1 MQGAR
6 SCYFKA
12 PRISPQRSKAMSV
25 TFGDQ
30 PQTSSITKVLAGL
43 RETSLWQERVYQEI
57 HAHPELSFQETKT
70 ASLAASKL
78 KEFGY
83 EVLEGIGRTGVVGSL
98 RNGGGKTVLARADM
112 DALPVR
118 ENTELPYA
126 SKITAVDDAG
136 NTVSVAHACGHD
148 AHVACLLGAAE
159 LLAQARQSWSGTF
172 IALFQP
178 AEEVGGG
185 AKAMIESGLRDRIP
199 KPDVAFAQHVL
210 AYPAG
215 KIGTQTGPV
224 LSAGDSIRITLY
236 GKGAH
241 GSMPHNS
248 VDPVVLAALVVL
260 RLQTIVSRETKP
272 GEFAV
277 LTVGSS
283 VAGSKSNIIPDRAVL
298 LANLRTYDMDV
309 RQRVISSLERI
320 VRAECEASGC
330 PQPPEFEYY
339 DQYPL
344 TSNDPDVTARVTS
357 AFQKHF
363 GTDTVFEL
371 GRVTASEDFS
381 HIPDALGTPYTYW
394 GVGCTDP
401 DVYRRALEAGRVEQ
415 DIPVNHSQFF
425 APVVQPTLS
434 VGTQALVVATLAY
447 LGHEDKS

>member
-1 MQGAR
+1 MIEK
-6 SCYFKA
+6 SH
-12 PRISPQRSKAMSV
+12 
-25 TFGDQ
+25 DQ
-30 PQTSSITKVLAGL
+30 PPASSIAEVLGGL
-43 RETSLWQERVYQEI
+43 PKTSAWQEGVYKDI
-57 HAHPELSFQETKT
+57 HAHPELSFQESKT
-70 ASLAASKL
+70 AALVASKL

-83 EVLEGIGRTGVVGSL
+83 EVIDGIGRTGVVGIL
-98 RNGGGKTVLARADM
+98 RNGEGQTVLARADM

-118 ENTELPYA
+118 ENTGLPYA
-126 SKITAVDDAG
+126 STLTTVDDAG
-136 NTVSVAHACGHD
+136 HTVGVAHACGHD
-148 AHVACLLGAAE
+148 AHVTCLLGAAE
-159 LLAQARQSWSGTF
+159 LLAEAQQSWGGTF

-185 AKAMIESGLRDRIP
+185 AKAMIDSGLRDHIS

-215 KIGTQTGPV
+215 KIGTHPGPV

-298 LANLRTYDMDV
+298 LVNLRTYDIAV
-309 RQRVISSLERI
+309 RRRMIDSIERM
-320 VRAECEASGC
+320 VKAECEASGS
-330 PQPPEFEYY
+330 PHAPEFEYF

-344 TSNDPDVTARVTS
+344 TDNNPEVTERITS
-357 AFQKHF
+357 AFRSHF
-363 GTDTVFEL
+363 GTETVFDL
-371 GRVTASEDFS
+371 GRQTASEDFS
-381 HIPDALGTPYTYW
+381 GIPNAFGTPYTYW
-394 GVGCTDP
+394 GVGCIDP
-401 DVYRRALEAGRVEQ
+401 EKYQRALDAGRVEQ
-415 DIPVNHSQFF
+415 DIPVNHSEFF
-425 APVVQPTLS
+425 APVIEPTLS
-434 VGTQALVVATLAY
+434 HGTEALIVATLTY
-447 LGHEDKS
+447 LAK

>member
-1 MQGAR
+1 
-6 SCYFKA
+6 
-12 PRISPQRSKAMSV
+12 MSEELH
-25 TFGDQ
+25 DQ
-30 PQTSSITKVLAGL
+30 PPPTSIAAVLNRLQETSS
-43 RETSLWQERVYQEI
+43 WQEDIYKDI

-70 ASLAASKL
+70 AALVASKL

-83 EVLEGIGRTGVVGSL
+83 EVIEEIGRTGVVGIL
-98 RNGGGKTVLARADM
+98 RNGEGQTVLARADM

-118 ENTELPYA
+118 ENTGLPYA
-126 SKITAVDDAG
+126 STRTAVDDAG
-136 NTVSVAHACGHD
+136 NTVGVAHACGHD
-148 AHVACLLGAAE
+148 AHVTCLLGAAE
-159 LLAQARQSWSGTF
+159 LLAGAQQSWGGTF

-178 AEEVGGG
+178 AEEVAGG
-185 AKAMIESGLRDRIP
+185 AKAMVDGGLRDRIS

-215 KIGTQTGPV
+215 KIGTQIGPV

-298 LANLRTYDMDV
+298 LANLRTYDMAV
-309 RQRVISSLERI
+309 RQRMIDSIERM
-320 VRAECEASGC
+320 VKAECEASGS
-330 PQPPEFEYY
+330 PRPPEFEYF

-344 TSNDPDVTARVTS
+344 TDNNPEVTERITS
-357 AFQKHF
+357 AFRNHF
-363 GTDTVFEL
+363 GADTVFDL
-371 GRVTASEDFS
+371 GRQTASEDFS
-381 HIPDALGTPYTYW
+381 DIPNALGTTSTYW
-394 GVGCTDP
+394 GDGGNNTEK
-401 DVYRRALEAGRVEQ
+401 YQRALDAGRVEQ
-415 DIPVNHSQFF
+415 DIPVNHSEFF
-425 APVVQPTLS
+425 APVIEPTLS
-434 VGTQALVVATLAY
+434 HGTQALVVAALTYLA
-447 LGHEDKS
+447 K

>member
-1 MQGAR
+1 MTVTDNSRDQ
-6 SCYFKA
+6 SS
-12 PRISPQRSKAMSV
+12 RIAE
-25 TFGDQ
+25 
-30 PQTSSITKVLAGL
+30 VLAGL
-43 RETSLWQERVYQEI
+43 RETSVWQEGVYRDL
-57 HAHPELSFQETKT
+57 HANPELSFQETKT
-70 ASLAASKL
+70 AGLVASKM

-83 EVLEGIGRTGVVGSL
+83 EVLEQVGRTGVVGIL
-98 RNGGGKTVLARADM
+98 RNGEGQTVLARADM

-118 ENTELPYA
+118 ENTGLPYA
-126 SKITAVDDAG
+126 STRTAVDDAG
-136 NTVSVAHACGHD
+136 NTVGVAHACGHD
-148 AHVACLLGAAE
+148 AHVTCLLGAAE
-159 LLAQARQSWSGTF
+159 LLAHTPQSWGGTF

-178 AEEVGGG
+178 AEEVAGG
-185 AKAMIESGLRDRIP
+185 AKAMMDGGLRDRIP

-215 KIGTQTGPV
+215 KIGTQAGPV

-298 LANLRTYDMDV
+298 LANLRTYDMAV
-309 RQRVISSLERI
+309 RQRMIDSIERM
-320 VRAECEASGC
+320 VKAECEASGS
-330 PQPPEFEYY
+330 PRPPEFEYF

-344 TSNDPDVTARVTS
+344 TDNNSEVTEKITS
-357 AFQKHF
+357 AFRSHF
-363 GTDTVFEL
+363 GGETVFDL
-371 GRVTASEDFS
+371 GRQTASEDFS
-381 HIPDALGTPYTYW
+381 GIPDALGTPYTYW

-401 DVYRRALEAGRVEQ
+401 EKYQRALDAGRVQQ
-415 DIPVNHSQFF
+415 DIPVNHSEFF
-425 APVVQPTLS
+425 APVIQPTLS
-434 VGTQALVVATLAY
+434 HGTQALVVAALTYLA
-447 LGHEDKS
+447 K